1 MCVDYRPLNSATV
14 KDQTPLPSHT
24 DLRDRVRDCPYLTKL
39 DIRDAFH
46 MIKIDPPDRH
56 KTSFKTRYGLFQYKV
71 MPFGL
76 SNAPATFTNV

>member
-46 MIKIDPPDRH
+46 MIKIDVLKLLLKLDMAYFNIM
-56 KTSFKTRYGLFQYKV
+56 SCLLV
-71 MPFGL
+71 
-76 SNAPATFTNV
+76 